1 MMLHSTQQGT
11 GKPILFLHGMA
22 ASMNYWNP
30 YLSLLSDNHKVI
42 AVDLLGF
49 GHSPQ
54 SKSGYSVQAHC
65 QAIKDTL
72 DSLNINEPIT
82 IVGHSMGALLALQYS
97 INYPDSVSKLVLLS
111 MPIYKNPAEAKLSIT
126 KSKKII
132 TYAYYGPTSH
142 IFCTTWCYLLRP
154 LSKRL
159 AHLYLP
165 LLPRQVARDSVLH
178 SWRSYSESLHNLIE
192 IQSVESDLAKL
203 KLPIT
208 IIYGDDEDK
217 TVLRNMQ
224 PLKLLGKNVKIHVI
238 NGSHNV
244 PLEQAEIISELIS
257 RKT

>member
-1 MMLHSTQQGT
+1 MILQSTEQGS

-22 ASMNYWNP
+22 ASANYWNP
-30 YLSLLSDNHKVI
+30 YFPLFSNNHRVI
-42 AVDLLGF
+42 ALDLLGF

-54 SKSGYSVQAHC
+54 SKTDYSVKAHC
-65 QAIKDTL
+65 QAIKETL

-82 IVGHSMGALLALQYS
+82 IVGHSMGALLALQYAIS
-97 INYPDSVSKLVLLS
+97 YPNSVSKLVLLS
-111 MPIYKNPAEAKLSIT
+111 MPIYDNPAQAKLRIT
-126 KSKKII
+126 RSKKIV

-165 LLPRQVARDSVLH
+165 LLPAQVARDSVLH

-192 IQSVESDLAKL
+192 IQSVESDLEKL

-208 IIYGDDEDK
+208 IIYGSTEDE

-224 PLKLLGKNVKIHVI
+224 PLNHLGSHVKVHVI
-238 NGSHNV
+238 NGSHNI
-244 PLEQAEIISELIS
+244 PLEQPSQIS
-257 RKT
+257 RLIG